1 MIFGSVITNKRRIT
15 TFRQLLV
22 MVLKF
27 YCLSAGVIFAAIL
40 LMIFDNSLFLE
51 QKFSNIKD
59 KMKNVFIYNEQTA
72 VSSVDDLSFF
82 IKNFFSGLAKSTD
95 FPNLELE
102 IGQKQ
107 LLQLVESNKSGSR
120 RFVPISL
127 RLLHESGSLELN
139 GKARAKGDRELHW
152 ENISGQSFR
161 VNLKNDERLFGMEE
175 FSIQHPIIRG
185 YTWEPFITEVFKNE
199 GLITLQ
205 NQFVNF
211 AVNGDRRGVYALE
224 EVPSSLTIE
233 RNKRKSGPIFGL
245 NEDYGTNID
254 SLLDP
259 YDKKSWKAQNSIILR
274 TKI

>member
-161 VNLKNDERLFGMEE
+161 VNLKNDERFLVWRSFQY
-175 FSIQHPIIRG
+175 STQ
-185 YTWEPFITEVFKNE
+185 
-199 GLITLQ
+199 
-205 NQFVNF
+205 
-211 AVNGDRRGVYALE
+211 
-224 EVPSSLTIE
+224 
-233 RNKRKSGPIFGL
+233 
-245 NEDYGTNID
+245 
-254 SLLDP
+254 
-259 YDKKSWKAQNSIILR
+259 
-274 TKI
+274 

>member
-1 MIFGSVITNKRRIT
+1 MFQ
-15 TFRQLLV
+15 F
-22 MVLKF
+22 
-27 YCLSAGVIFAAIL
+27 
-40 LMIFDNSLFLE
+40 
-51 QKFSNIKD
+51 
-59 KMKNVFIYNEQTA
+59 
-72 VSSVDDLSFF
+72 
-82 IKNFFSGLAKSTD
+82 
-95 FPNLELE
+95 
-102 IGQKQ
+102 
-107 LLQLVESNKSGSR
+107 
-120 RFVPISL
+120 SL

-175 FSIQHPIIRG
+175 FSIQHPIGGR

-205 NQFVNF
+205 NQFINF

-245 NEDYGTNID
+245 NEDYGTNMN

-259 YDKKSWKAQNSIILR
+259 YDKKS
-274 TKI
+274 